1 MTHEVFI
8 CYASPDKPVAEAV
21 CATLESRHIRCWI
34 APRDV
39 LPGTQWAEAIV
50 DALDRSRVVVLVL
63 SSSSNS
69 SPQVIR
75 EVGRTASNNIPII
88 PLRIDDVPP
97 SKAMEFFVSSHHWL
111 DAQTPPLEKHL
122 QRLADTVQQL
132 LTQEVEKGVEIAG
145 EKETKC
151 AYHPEREVVGA
162 CVDCGRLV
170 CAECKVELGGKIYCN
185 SCVDKIAVGGPT
197 PPPQAE
203 EKVTYN
209 IALRWTSGGIAGFF
223 ILSVIAGLQ
232 YFAESGLVSE
242 LIVDLF
248 SIIIAIAYLVMAFKP
263 QWVRAQFRIK
273 LEKGSIFA
281 AALGV
286 LFAIGLIILA
296 FGPEPPG
303 GWWNY

>member
-39 LPGTQWAEAIV
+39 LPGMEWAEAIV
-50 DALDRSRVVVLVL
+50 DALDSSRILVLVL

-75 EVGRTASNNIPII
+75 EVGRTVGNHIPIV

-97 SKAMEFFVSSHHWL
+97 SKAMEFYISSHHWL

-122 QRLADTVQQL
+122 QRLADTLQQL
-132 LTQEVEKGVEIAG
+132 LTQKVEKGVEIAG

-162 CVDCGRLV
+162 CVSCGRFI
-170 CAECKVELGGKIYCN
+170 CAECKTVLGGKIYCN
-185 SCVDKIAVGGPT
+185 SCTNKMVVGGPT

-203 EKVTYN
+203 EKITYN
-209 IALRWTSGGIAGFF
+209 TALRWISGVLAV
-223 ILSVIAGLQ
+223 LSIMGAISGLQ

-242 LIVDLF
+242 LIIDLL

-263 QWVRAQFRIK
+263 QWMRAKFRIK
-273 LEKGSIFA
+273 LEKGSVFA
-281 AALGV
+281 LALGV
-286 LFAIGLIILA
+286 LVIIWFIINAL
-296 FGPEPPG
+296 GPEPPG